1 MTRLQNVL
9 NTFEH
14 LVSFS
19 KPRVMTVGEL
29 IDQGVLDLR
38 MGRPKD
44 RYEGTPAKLRER
56 IVTAADVRDD
66 TLRELGI
73 DGHARLTLK
82 PFGFEGLERA
92 SELLDES
99 GAREVYNL
107 AAQSSSVDAASDSA
121 AGLATRLDA
130 VVAVSGP
137 VDLITDGKT
146 TRSAITSAKSLNDL

>member
-73 DGHARLTLK
+73 DEPDWLDLAY
-82 PFGFEGLERA
+82 GLIALICSA
-92 SELLDES
+92 SLA
-99 GAREVYNL
+99 GAG
-107 AAQSSSVDAASDSA
+107 S
-121 AGLATRLDA
+121 
-130 VVAVSGP
+130 
-137 VDLITDGKT
+137 
-146 TRSAITSAKSLNDL
+146 